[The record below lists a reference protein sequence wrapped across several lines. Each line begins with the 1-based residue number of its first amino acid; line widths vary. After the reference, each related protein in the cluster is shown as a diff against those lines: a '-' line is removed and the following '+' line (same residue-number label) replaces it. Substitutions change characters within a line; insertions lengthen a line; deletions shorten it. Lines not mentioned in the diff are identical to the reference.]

1 MNKYLAQYRQ
11 QMSRLHRIQREA
23 EKRGYIFLN
32 SPLPR
37 AVKNPT
43 AKTIQRLSSITP
55 TKLRSKGYK
64 LSQETGEL
72 VRQTARKQEAERKAQ
87 ALAREQEHIRA
98 ALERYAKQREERK
111 LAQWAKQHESEVKRL
126 TEEQVQE
133 PVPQK
138 REYTTSE
145 KLLRSDHPQEIL
157 DIYSVSDPADLPMK
171 ALERYAMLYDYDS
184 KYEPENA
191 NVPEPPITYQEF
203 KKISERKEEEE
214 RERKRKEEYTPIEWP
229 QVKSEPMPYKDL
241 VRLDI
246 ENLIH
251 EIDYGRNPQVSDF
264 LKRAIED
271 EITSLEMEHGEGRGA
286 EIFAERLASTNE
298 DLLNAARTTVLS
310 YDGNELQ
317 ASSMKLLTVIRGTPS
332 NKEKAELEKL
342 VFEATDGVEI
352 SQKKWGYFRR

>member
-1 MNKYLAQYRQ
+1 MNQYLAQYRQ
-11 QMSRLHRIQREA
+11 QMSRLRRIQREA
-23 EKRGYIFLN
+23 EKRGYIFLK

-43 AKTIQRLSSITP
+43 AKTISRLSSITP

-64 LSQETGEL
+64 LSPETCEL
-72 VRQTARKQEAERKAQ
+72 VRQTPRRQEAERKAQ
-87 ALAREQEHIRA
+87 ALARQQEHIRT
-98 ALERYAKQREERK
+98 ALERYAKQREERR

-145 KLLRSDHPQEIL
+145 KLLRSNHPQEIL
-157 DIYSVSDPADLPMK
+157 DIYGVSDPAELPMK

-191 NVPEPPITYQEF
+191 NVPEPPITHQEF

-214 RERKRKEEYTPIEWP
+214 RERERKEYKIPETF
-229 QVKSEPMPYKDL
+229 VKPREPMPYKDL

-271 EITSLEMEHGEGRGA
+271 EITSLEMEYGEGQGA

-298 DLLNAARTTVLS
+298 DLLNAARTTALS
-310 YDGNELQ
+310 YDGGELQ

-332 NKEKAELEKL
+332 NAEKAELEKL
-342 VFEATDGVEI
+342 VFEATDGVEL
-352 SQKKWGYFRR
+352 SRKKRGYFRR

>member
-11 QMSRLHRIQREA
+11 QMTRLRRIQREA
-23 EKRGYIFLN
+23 EKRGYIFLK

-43 AKTIQRLSSITP
+43 SKTIERLSSITP
-55 TKLRSKGYK
+55 TNIRSKGYK
-64 LSQETGEL
+64 TSPETGEL
-72 VRQTARKQEAERKAQ
+72 VRQTPRRQEAERKAQ
-87 ALAREQEHIRA
+87 ALARQQEHIRT

-111 LAQWAKQHESEVKRL
+111 LAQWTKQHEAEINRI
-126 TEEQVQE
+126 TTDEIQE
-133 PVPQK
+133 YESQK

-145 KLLRSDHPQEIL
+145 KLLRSNHPQEIL
-157 DIYSVSDPADLPMK
+157 DIYNVSDPADLPMK

-214 RERKRKEEYTPIEWP
+214 RERARKEYTPTEWS

-271 EITSLEMEHGEGRGA
+271 EITSLEMEYGEGEGA
-286 EIFAERLASTNE
+286 AIFAERLANTNE
-298 DLLNAARTTVLS
+298 DLLNAAKTTVLS

-332 NKEKAELEKL
+332 NEEKAELEKL
-342 VFEATDGVEI
+342 VFEATDGIEI
-352 SQKKWGYFRR
+352 SHKKRGYFRR

>member
-1 MNKYLAQYRQ
+1 MNKYLAQYKQ
-11 QMSRLHRIQREA
+11 QMSRLRRIQREA
-23 EKRGYIFLN
+23 EKRDYIFPI

-43 AKTIQRLSSITP
+43 EKTIQRLSAITP

-64 LSQETGEL
+64 PTETGEL
-72 VRQTARKQEAERKAQ
+72 VRQTARRQEAERKAQ
-87 ALAREQEHIRA
+87 ALAREQEHIRT
-98 ALERYAKQREERK
+98 ALERYAKQREERR
-111 LAQWAKQHESEVKRL
+111 LAQWTKQHEAEINRI
-126 TEEQVQE
+126 TTDEIQE
-133 PVPQK
+133 YESQK

-145 KLLRSDHPQEIL
+145 KLLRSNHPQEIL
-157 DIYSVSDPADLPMK
+157 DIYNVSDPADLPMK

-214 RERKRKEEYTPIEWP
+214 RERKRKEEFEPIEWP

-246 ENLIH
+246 ENLIN

-271 EITSLEMEHGEGRGA
+271 EITSLEMEYGEGKGA

-298 DLLNAARTTVLS
+298 DLLNAARTTALS
-310 YDGNELQ
+310 YDGGELQ

-332 NKEKAELEKL
+332 NEEKAELEKL

-352 SQKKWGYFRR
+352 SRKKRGYFRR